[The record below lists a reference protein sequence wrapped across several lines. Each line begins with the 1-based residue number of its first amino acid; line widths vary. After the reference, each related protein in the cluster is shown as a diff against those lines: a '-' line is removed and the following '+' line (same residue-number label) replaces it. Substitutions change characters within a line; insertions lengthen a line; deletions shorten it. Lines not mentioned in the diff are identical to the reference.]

1 MQREWGGERVRE
13 TEREKKERERVRE
26 IEREKKERER
36 EENNN
41 EKNNIWR
48 YKFQGKETDAIRGE
62 EEANLVKMNYIS
74 HDIAA

>member
-1 MQREWGGERVRE
+1 MRGRESEGNR
-13 TEREKKERERVRE
+13 EREKRERESEGNRE
-26 IEREKKERER
+26 RKKRERER

>member
-1 MQREWGGERVRE
+1 MRE